1 MFSLFFENFHIS
13 LTAVLANKMRSLLTA
28 LGVVIGILAVT
39 LMGTLISGLDRSFE
53 QSMEFLGKDVL
64 YIRKFE
70 WFGDKEWWEM
80 RNRPNIKIKHAD
92 LLRDRSQY
100 AKYVAPV
107 SEWYTSVKRGDDDIS
122 GVRVTGTTNEYALI
136 STAEID
142 KGRFFSNS
150 ESRSGSRVAVIG
162 KDIKDALFENEQA
175 IGNKIRIGNYTFRV
189 IGEVEKQG
197 KFLGMF
203 SMDKQ
208 IIIPLGTHQR
218 LFTRRG
224 WTGINVKVAESD
236 LNDATEELTAMMR
249 QLRHIRPSK
258 ENNFALNRQDPFKE
272 QYGMIKL
279 AIGGTGLFITILSLV
294 VGGIGIANIMFVT
307 VKERTREIGVRKAL
321 GATPKMIL
329 GQFLMESVTICLFG
343 GLLGMGLAWGGS
355 FIIDQYFPSDMPL
368 GLAMT
373 ALGLSTIVGVISGL
387 APSYKAAKLD
397 PIDALRYE

>member
-1 MFSLFFENFHIS
+1 MLSLFLENFRIS

>member
-1 MFSLFFENFHIS
+1 MFSLFIENFHIS

-53 QSMEFLGKDVL
+53 QSMDFLGKDVL

-150 ESRSGSRVAVIG
+150 ESHSGSRVAVIG

-175 IGNKIRIGNYTFRV
+175 IGNKIRIGNYTFRL

-224 WTGINVKVAESD
+224 WTGINVKVDGTQMENAS
-236 LNDATEELTAMMR
+236 EEITAMMR
-249 QLRHIRPSK
+249 QLRHVRPMD
-258 ENNFALNRQDPFKE
+258 ENNFALNKQDPFKE
-272 QYGMIKL
+272 QYAMIKL

-329 GQFLMESVTICLFG
+329 AQFLMESVTICLFG

-368 GLAMT
+368 GLAIT